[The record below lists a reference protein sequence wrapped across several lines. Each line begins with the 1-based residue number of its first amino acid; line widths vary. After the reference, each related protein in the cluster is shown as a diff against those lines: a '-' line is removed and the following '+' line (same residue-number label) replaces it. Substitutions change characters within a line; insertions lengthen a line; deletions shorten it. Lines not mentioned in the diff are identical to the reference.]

1 MFSCI
6 STWKLSDVRRY
17 TVVPKWKTES
27 TWFFS
32 NGVIMHSYQKGGY
45 LCMVQDKIYES
56 SLYDEIKG
64 KLVTVDHHS
73 V

>member
-1 MFSCI
+1 
-6 STWKLSDVRRY
+6 
-17 TVVPKWKTES
+17 
-27 TWFFS
+27 
-32 NGVIMHSYQKGGY
+32 MHSYQKGGY